1 MKFLLLFILFLSNAT
16 CQETKENKESKVTTT
31 IYLCDS
37 PNAKKY
43 HLKADCRGLSN
54 CSYRII
60 KTSLDQAKREHK
72 KLCGWEK

>member
-1 MKFLLLFILFLSNAT
+1 MRPLFILLFLLSNAT
-16 CQETKENKESKVTTT
+16 CQETRENKESKASPT

-54 CSYRII
+54 CTYKII
-60 KTSLDQAKREHK
+60 KTSLEQAKREKK

>member
-1 MKFLLLFILFLSNAT
+1 MKSLLLFLFLLSNAT
-16 CQETKENKESKVTTT
+16 CQETKENKESKVSAT

-60 KTSLDQAKREHK
+60 KTSLDQAKREKK